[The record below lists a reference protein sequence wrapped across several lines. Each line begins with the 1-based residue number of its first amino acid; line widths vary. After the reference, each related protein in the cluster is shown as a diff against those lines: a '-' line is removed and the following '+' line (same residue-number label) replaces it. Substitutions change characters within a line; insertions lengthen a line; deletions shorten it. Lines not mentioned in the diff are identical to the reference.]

1 MALLFC
7 FMLVYKSKG
16 RWNCKMKCSQMSCF
30 LNQSGNEENR
40 IERQKWTV
48 NFNALV
54 KRVEACL
61 SLVYMASADEFL
73 TIEVASSVMGWLWA
87 CFSQHICLL
96 KFLAKTKHRQSGST
110 KIISWSYVD
119 KWYTRFHT
127 FDQNHVFLL
136 GPFLSWFY
144 RNIRSFK
151 SSVQFFVLFTIH
163 VSLW

>member
-1 MALLFC
+1 M
-7 FMLVYKSKG
+7 KSFFKWK
-16 RWNCKMKCSQMSCF
+16 RFYCTLWLQVHTTVCKNKTF
-30 LNQSGNEENR
+30 
-40 IERQKWTV
+40 T
-48 NFNALV
+48 A

-127 FDQNHVFLL
+127 FDLSFFIQIACFLRFHEFFPYEMCEIFILSRNVFQ
-136 GPFLSWFY
+136 WY
-144 RNIRSFK
+144 
-151 SSVQFFVLFTIH
+151 SSPI
-163 VSLW
+163 WNRDEIEIPWKW